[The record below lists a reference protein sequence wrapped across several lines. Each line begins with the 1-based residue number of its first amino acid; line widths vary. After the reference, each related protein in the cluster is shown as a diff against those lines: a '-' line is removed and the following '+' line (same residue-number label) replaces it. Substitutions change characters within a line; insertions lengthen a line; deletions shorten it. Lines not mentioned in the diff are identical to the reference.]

1 MESTGISDTG
11 ATNICYS
18 PDAPLLKLDTSATRV
33 HVGTA
38 NGHMDRSSATAEA
51 ATPQLAHDFPTTGY
65 IMNYFKHTLVDIGPI
80 YDAGRQVTFSAQYVT
95 VFSPNGRAIITG
107 WREADGAKLWRFSLT
122 PHDNQLSPT
131 KLDTQEVM
139 LSGFSACD
147 LPVMEVL
154 VHYLHAT
161 DGFPVKSMWLYTIK
175 SGNYA
180 TWPGTTFYNADKYLT

>member
-80 YDAGRQVTFSAQYVT
+80 YDAG
-95 VFSPNGRAIITG
+95 
-107 WREADGAKLWRFSLT
+107 
-122 PHDNQLSPT
+122 
-131 KLDTQEVM
+131 
-139 LSGFSACD
+139 
-147 LPVMEVL
+147 
-154 VHYLHAT
+154 
-161 DGFPVKSMWLYTIK
+161 
-175 SGNYA
+175 
-180 TWPGTTFYNADKYLT
+180 